1 MLKGK
6 SFLVGFLIGS
16 AAAGISTLLTVSNS
30 GEKTRMNMKANT
42 DAWIKQFSEV
52 KDNIKELQKTLSSF
66 SLEGKVELKNDQE
79 DLSPDEKVELKNF
92 ISDIKT
98 VVSDWKKEI
107 HPHQQEL
114 QKELQEIEYSIQELE
129 SNIYKKSDK
138 NTK

>member
-1 MLKGK
+1 MIEVIMMKGK
-6 SFLVGFLIGS
+6 SFLVGFLIGG
-16 AAAGISTLLTVSNS
+16 AVAGISTLLTVPSS

-42 DAWIKQFSEV
+42 DVWIKHFSEV
-52 KDNIKELQKTLSSF
+52 KDCIKELQKTLSSS
-66 SLEGKVELKNDQE
+66 SLEGKA
-79 DLSPDEKVELKNF
+79 ELKNF

-98 VVSDWKKEI
+98 VVSDWKQEI